1 MTWRK
6 MTRKTSA
13 VALLLLTAISA
24 SAHRLDEYLQ
34 GTILSIAKDELDA
47 EITLTPGVA
56 VFPVVITDVDRD
68 ADGVISEAEQHAY
81 AERVLRDLS
90 LIIDGHTLQPHLTSF
105 EFPAIGDMKEGR
117 GEIRINF
124 RADLPRG
131 GASRRLIFENHHQ
144 RNFAA
149 YQVNVLVPRDPDIR
163 ILGQNRNYSQSFY
176 ELNFAQSGA
185 DSGSPV
191 LAFLMNARELL
202 GTIALIVI
210 AWLALFWSLRR
221 HELKR
226 VTNE

>member
-1 MTWRK
+1 

-56 VFPVVITDVDRD
+56 VFPVVIADVDRD

-117 GEIRINF
+117 GDIRINF

-144 RNFAA
+144 SCGLPSQCSRPARSRYPHPRPEPKLFTI
-149 YQVNVLVPRDPDIR
+149 VLRTGFHAGRRRLEIA
-163 ILGQNRNYSQSFY
+163 G
-176 ELNFAQSGA
+176 SGF
-185 DSGSPV
+185 P
-191 LAFLMNARELL
+191 
-202 GTIALIVI
+202 
-210 AWLALFWSLRR
+210 
-221 HELKR
+221 HER
-226 VTNE
+226 A